1 MNERGIRDDL
11 PEDRQQHLDDQT
23 ALANPRGPGGSK
35 RENLRRIE
43 RQVEEQRRRRRAA
56 TGRRHEEDSDR

>member
-1 MNERGIRDDL
+1 MTERGVRDDL

-23 ALANPRGPGGSK
+23 ALANPPGPGASK
-35 RENLRRIE
+35 QENLRRVG

-56 TGRRHEEDSDR
+56 TGRPPEPD